1 MTSLFNLDVSSDW
14 TVSSPTVHIRLVA
27 GDPPVLQ
34 QMWEITEIDHNYTR
48 KSYHEWRNVEIVE
61 APKE

>member
-1 MTSLFNLDVSSDW
+1 MSNLFNLDTDDGW
-14 TVSSPTVHIRLVA
+14 KVSSPTVHIRLVA

-34 QMWEITEIDHNYTR
+34 QMWEVTEIDHNYTR
-48 KSYHEWRNVEIVE
+48 SAYQEWRNVEIVE